1 MRNYNLY
8 KYPSKDVESFRKKHG
23 LSTLNTE
30 YRLYEADSNKGDN
43 LIKESSN
50 KQELID
56 YVKKVNGNLK
66 DRGRFHL

>member
-8 KYPSKDVESFRKKHG
+8 KYPSKDVENFRKTHG
-23 LSTLNTE
+23 LPTLNTE

-56 YVKKVNGNLK
+56 YVKKANGNLK
-66 DRGRFHL
+66 DRGRFPL